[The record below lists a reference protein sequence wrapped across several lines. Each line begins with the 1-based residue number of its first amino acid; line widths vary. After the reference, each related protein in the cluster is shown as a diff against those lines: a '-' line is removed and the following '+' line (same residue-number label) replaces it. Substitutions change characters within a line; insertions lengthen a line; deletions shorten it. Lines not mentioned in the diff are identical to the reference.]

1 MFTMCDL
8 ETSSHA
14 RKNSGIDRIE
24 IAVLSRCV
32 CPLVIVAV
40 SQPPD

>member
-8 ETSSHA
+8 ETSSQT
-14 RKNSGIDRIE
+14 KKKSGIDRIE

-32 CPLVIVAV
+32 CPLVIV
-40 SQPPD
+40 S